1 MNAPHAHFSHADDW
15 DALEHRLDDLVRPS
29 LVVEPPPRFRA
40 DLLATVLRAADV
52 TDFAPAADRA
62 VAAPPALGTGLS
74 PLTYAAV
81 AALVAAY
88 LALVGV
94 IGGFVA
100 EWEWLPVL
108 VEQLGTAAG
117 VVGGPSGDG
126 LLGVLL
132 PRLAEQAPWLALVP
146 VLWFLW
152 ERDRSAL
159 GHR

>member
-1 MNAPHAHFSHADDW
+1 MNAPHAHSPHTNDW
-15 DALEHRLDDLVRPS
+15 DALERHLDDLVRPS
-29 LVVEPPPRFRA
+29 LVVEPSPRFQA

-52 TDFAPAADRA
+52 IDFAPAADRA
-62 VAAPPALGTGLS
+62 VAAPPVLGTGLS

-88 LALVGV
+88 LALIGV
-94 IGGFVA
+94 IGSFVA
-100 EWEWLPVL
+100 DSAWLPVL
-108 VEQLGTAAG
+108 VEQHGTAASDETG
-117 VVGGPSGDG
+117 ASGDG
-126 LLGVLL
+126 LLAVLL

-159 GHR
+159 GQQ